1 MVDDETMDYFEDVD
15 ENFEQEVLGEG
26 KTSIVLSIF
35 FLINLFWTV
44 INWIFTMQC
53 KQMISNTVKFWQRNN
68 YYEHF
73 SFLVNPIYVL
83 VFNASL

>member
-1 MVDDETMDYFEDVD
+1 
-15 ENFEQEVLGEG
+15 
-26 KTSIVLSIF
+26 
-35 FLINLFWTV
+35 
-44 INWIFTMQC
+44 MQC

-83 VFNASL
+83 VFNASLSNLTPMVQLFVEHASNFCFKITVLIHFSSHHV